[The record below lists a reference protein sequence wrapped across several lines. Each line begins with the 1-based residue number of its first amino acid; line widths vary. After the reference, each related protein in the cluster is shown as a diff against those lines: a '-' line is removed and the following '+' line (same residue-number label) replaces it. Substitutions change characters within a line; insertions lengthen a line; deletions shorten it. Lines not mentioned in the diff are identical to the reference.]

1 MAKLSSD
8 ELLDA
13 FKELTLIELSEFIK
27 QFEETFGV
35 TAAAPVAAAGP
46 AGPAGGA
53 PAEAAEEQDE
63 FDVVLESAGEKKVQ
77 VIKAVR
83 ELVSGLGLKEAKD
96 LVDAAPKAI
105 LEKVAKDQAEAA
117 KAKLEEAGAK
127 ATVK

>member
-1 MAKLSSD
+1 MAKLSTT

-13 FKELTLIELSEFIK
+13 FKELTLIELSEFVK

-35 TAAAPVAAAGP
+35 TAAAPVAAAAGP
-46 AGPAGGA
+46 AGPAA

-63 FDVVLESAGEKKVQ
+63 FDVLLEAAGEKKVQ

-83 ELVSGLGLKEAKD
+83 EIVPGLGLKEAKD

-105 LEKVAKDQAEAA
+105 LEKVTKEQAEAA
-117 KAKLEEAGAK
+117 KAKLTEAGAS